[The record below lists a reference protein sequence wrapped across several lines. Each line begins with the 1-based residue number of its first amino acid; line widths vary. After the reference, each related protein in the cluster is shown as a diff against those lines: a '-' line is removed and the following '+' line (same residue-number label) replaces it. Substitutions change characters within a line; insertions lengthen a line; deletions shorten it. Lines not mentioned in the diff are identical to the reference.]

1 MPNVVSTLLTPRL
14 LRRLFDGALVMLL
27 VGVGLVAG
35 LSAIA
40 PLVGHHL
47 FIIRSGSMEPA
58 IPVGALVV
66 VSEKAAA
73 KRLEPGDVVTLRTP
87 SATVVTHRIIRSAD
101 VQGERHIETK
111 GDASPTAD
119 PVLIPVD
126 WVVGRVIL
134 SLPVAGFLLA
144 YLASPLGIMA
154 VVFMAGSLLT
164 AVWVIEDLEA
174 VPDRRGAA
182 VPA

>member
-1 MPNVVSTLLTPRL
+1 MQKLVSTLLAPRR
-14 LRRLFDGALVMLL
+14 LRRVLDGALILLL
-27 VGVGLVAG
+27 VGVGLIAG
-35 LSAIA
+35 LSAVA
-40 PLVGHHL
+40 PMVGHHL

-73 KRLEPGDVVTLRTP
+73 KRLEPGDVVTMRTP
-87 SATVVTHRIIRSAD
+87 SGTVVTHRIIRTAD
-101 VQGERHIETK
+101 IAGQRHIETK

-126 WVVGRVIL
+126 WVVGRVIV

-144 YLASPLGIMA
+144 YLATPLGIMA
-154 VVFMAGSLLT
+154 VVLMAGSLLT

-174 VPDRRGAA
+174 VPDRRGAPVTA
-182 VPA
+182 